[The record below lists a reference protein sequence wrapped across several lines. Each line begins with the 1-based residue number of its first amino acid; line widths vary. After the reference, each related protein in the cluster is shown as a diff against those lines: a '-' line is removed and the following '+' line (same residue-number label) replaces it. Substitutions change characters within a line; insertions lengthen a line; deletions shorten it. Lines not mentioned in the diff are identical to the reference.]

1 MCGIVGFVG
10 KTNKES
16 KKILESMNNKLIHRG
31 PDDFGTYIDERCAL
45 GHRRLA
51 IIDLKTGKQPISD
64 GNYTIVFNGEVY
76 NFLELKEE
84 LKKKYTFKTKTD
96 TEVVLKG
103 YEEWGT
109 DVLKK
114 LRGMFAIAIW
124 DSKKKEL
131 FLARDQWGIKPLYY
145 YKNNDTFMFASEIKA
160 LLEHPDF
167 KKEFNGDIL
176 SAYLCFN
183 SVPTEESFFKGVFK
197 LKPGHFLLY
206 KNGVYN
212 IERFFKLEF
221 DETKQSEEELVKKIQ
236 DVMIDSVEHHKIAD
250 VEVGSFLSSGVDS
263 SYVVSL
269 LKPNKTF
276 TASFESKYSKYD
288 EIKYAKDLSDKLGIE
303 NKSYIITKEE
313 YLKEFPKIM
322 YYMDEPLADPSAIAL
337 YFVAKEASKY
347 VKVVTSGEGADEL
360 FCGYYDYKEEVEH
373 SWYNKIP
380 YPIRHLISIP
390 FSHYKWQEL
399 KGINFLYRKGQK
411 LENYFI
417 GDGKVYTDQEA
428 NKIVKLKNQ
437 IKTKDITKPYY
448 EEYKDSSNTVKR
460 QVIDF
465 YFWLV
470 NDYLTAVDRNAMI
483 FSLEARTPF
492 LDTEVFKVAST
503 MDLSNKVNKET
514 TKVALRKA
522 AKDVIPNTS
531 YKKPKLGFPV
541 PLREWVRED
550 ELYNEIKD
558 KFNSKIA
565 EKYFDQK
572 YILNL
577 LEKHKS
583 GRVDCFKK
591 IWTVYTFIIW
601 YEQYFDIKEEA

>member
-10 KTNKES
+10 KSKEA
-16 KKILESMNNKLIHRG
+16 KKIIESMNNKLIHRG
-31 PDDFGTYIDERCAL
+31 PDDFGTYIDEICAL

-51 IIDLKTGKQPISD
+51 IIDLKTGKQPITD
-64 GNYTIVFNGEVY
+64 GDYTIVFNGEIY

-96 TEVVLKG
+96 TEVILKG
-103 YEEWGT
+103 YQEWGT

-124 DSKKKEL
+124 NSKKKEL

-145 YKNNDTFMFASEIKA
+145 YQNNGTFMFASEIKA
-160 LLEHPDF
+160 LIEHPDF
-167 KKEFNGDIL
+167 KKEFNGDVL

-206 KNGVYN
+206 KNGEYN

-221 DETKQSEEELVKKIQ
+221 DETKQDEEELTKKIQ
-236 DVMIDSVEHHKIAD
+236 DVMVDSVEHHKIAD

-276 TASFESKYSKYD
+276 TASFDPKYSKYD

-360 FCGYYDYKEEVEH
+360 FCGYGDYREEVDH
-373 SWYNKIP
+373 AWYNKIP
-380 YPIRHLISIP
+380 YPIRHLVSML

-428 NKIVKLKNQ
+428 NKVVKLKNQ
-437 IKTKDITKPYY
+437 IKTKDITRPYY

-465 YFWLV
+465 YFWLI
-470 NDYLTAVDRNAMI
+470 NDYLTAVDRNTMM

-492 LDTEVFKVAST
+492 LDKEVFKVAST
-503 MDLSNKVNKET
+503 MDLEAKVNKET

-522 AKDVIPNTS
+522 AKDVVPNTN

-565 EKYFDQK
+565 EKFFNQK
-572 YILNL
+572 YILKL
-577 LEKHKS
+577 LDKHKS
-583 GRVDCFKK
+583 GNVDCFKK

-601 YEQYFDIKEEA
+601 YEQYFGEEV

>member
-10 KTNKES
+10 KSKEA
-16 KKILESMNNKLIHRG
+16 KKIIDSMNNKLIHRG
-31 PDDFGTYIDERCAL
+31 PDDFGTYIDEVCAL

-51 IIDLKTGKQPISD
+51 IIDLKTGKQPITD
-64 GNYTIVFNGEVY
+64 GNYTIVFNGEIY

-84 LKKKYTFKTKTD
+84 LKKKYKFNTKTD
-96 TEVVLKG
+96 TEVILKG

-109 DVLKK
+109 DVTKK
-114 LRGMFAIAIW
+114 LRGMFAFAIW
-124 DSKKKEL
+124 DKKKKEL

-145 YKNNDTFMFASEIKA
+145 YKNNGTFMFSSEIKA
-160 LLEHPDF
+160 FMEHPDF
-167 KKEFNGDIL
+167 VKEFNGDIL

-206 KNGVYN
+206 KDGEFK

-221 DETKQSEEELVKKIQ
+221 DETKQNEEELVKKIQ
-236 DVMIDSVEHHKIAD
+236 NAMVDSVEHHKIAD

-276 TASFESKYSKYD
+276 TASFDQKYSRYD

-360 FCGYYDYKEEVEH
+360 FCGYGDYREEVDH
-373 SWYNKIP
+373 AWYNKIP

-390 FSHYKWQEL
+390 FSHYKFQEI

-417 GDGKVYTDQEA
+417 GDGKVYTDGEA

-470 NDYLTAVDRNAMI
+470 NDYLTAVDRNTMI

-492 LDTEVFKVAST
+492 LDKEVFKVAST
-503 MDLSNKVNKET
+503 LALEEKVNKET

-522 AKDVIPNTS
+522 AKDVIPNTN

-541 PLREWVRED
+541 PLREWIRED
-550 ELYNEIKD
+550 ELYNEIKE

-565 EKYFDQK
+565 EKYFDQN
-572 YILNL
+572 YIINL
-577 LEKHKS
+577 LDKHKN

-591 IWTVYTFIIW
+591 VWTVYTFIIW
-601 YEQYFDIKEEA
+601 YEQYFGEEA

>member
-10 KTNKES
+10 KNKES
-16 KKILESMNNKLIHRG
+16 KKIIESMTNKLIHRG
-31 PDDFGTYIDERCAL
+31 PDDFGYYIDEFCAL
-45 GHRRLA
+45 GHRRLS
-51 IIDLKTGKQPISD
+51 IIDLNTGKQPISD
-64 GNYTIVFNGEVY
+64 GKYTIVFNGEIY

-84 LKKKYTFKTKTD
+84 LKKKYKFKTKTD
-96 TEVVLKG
+96 TEVILKG
-103 YEEWGT
+103 YQEWGT

-124 DSKKKEL
+124 DNKKKEL

-145 YKNNDTFMFASEIKA
+145 YKNGNTFMFASEIKA

-167 KKEFNGDIL
+167 VKEFNGDIL

-197 LKPGHFLLY
+197 LKPGHYLLY
-206 KNGVYN
+206 KKGEYT

-221 DETKQSEEELVKKIQ
+221 DETKQDEEEIVKKIQ
-236 DVMIDSVEHHKIAD
+236 NAMVDSVEHHKIAD

-276 TASFESKYSKYD
+276 TASFETKYSKYD
-288 EIKYAKDLSDKLGIE
+288 EIKYAKDLSDKLGID

-337 YFVAKEASKY
+337 YFVAKEASKH

-360 FCGYYDYKEEVEH
+360 FCGYGDYREEVDH
-373 SWYNKIP
+373 AWYNKIP
-380 YPIRHLISIP
+380 YPIRHIFGMI
-390 FSHYKWQEL
+390 FSHYKFQEI
-399 KGINFLYRKGQK
+399 KGINFLYRRGQK

-437 IKTKDITKPYY
+437 IKTRDITKPYY
-448 EEYKDSSNTVKR
+448 DEYKDSSNTVKR

-465 YFWLV
+465 YFWLI
-470 NDYLTAVDRNAMI
+470 NDYLTAVDRNTMI

-492 LDTEVFKVAST
+492 LDKEVFKVAST
-503 MDLSNKVNKET
+503 LNLEEKVNKET

-522 AKDVIPNTS
+522 AKDVIPNTN

-541 PLREWVRED
+541 PLREWIRED
-550 ELYNEIKD
+550 ELYNEIKE

-572 YILNL
+572 YIIKL
-577 LEKHKS
+577 LDKHKS
-583 GRVDCFKK
+583 GKVDCFKK
-591 IWTVYTFIIW
+591 VWTIYTFII
-601 YEQYFDIKEEA
+601 

>member
-10 KTNKES
+10 KSKEA
-16 KKILESMNNKLIHRG
+16 KKIIDSMNNKLIHRG
-31 PDDFGTYIDERCAL
+31 PDDFGTYIDENCAL

-64 GNYTIVFNGEVY
+64 GNYTIIFNGEIY

-96 TEVVLKG
+96 TEVILKG
-103 YEEWGT
+103 YQEWGT

-145 YKNNDTFMFASEIKA
+145 YMNNGTFMFASEIKA

-206 KNGVYN
+206 KNGKYN

-221 DETKQSEEELVKKIQ
+221 DETKQDEEELVKKIQ
-236 DVMIDSVEHHKIAD
+236 NVMVDSVEHHKIAD

-276 TASFESKYSKYD
+276 TASFDPKYAKYD

-360 FCGYYDYKEEVEH
+360 FCGYGDYREEVDH
-373 SWYNKIP
+373 AWYNKIP
-380 YPIRHLISIP
+380 YPIRHLVSML

-399 KGINFLYRKGQK
+399 KGVNFLYRKGQK

-428 NKIVKLKNQ
+428 NKVVKLKNQ

-448 EEYKDSSNTVKR
+448 EEYKDCSNTVKR

-465 YFWLV
+465 YFWLI

-492 LDTEVFKVAST
+492 LDKEVFKVAST
-503 MDLSNKVNKET
+503 MDLDAKVNKET

-522 AKDVIPNTS
+522 AKDVVPNTN

-541 PLREWVRED
+541 PLREWIRED

-572 YILNL
+572 YIINL
-577 LEKHKS
+577 LDKHKS
-583 GRVDCFKK
+583 GKVDCFKK
-591 IWTVYTFIIW
+591 VWTVYTFIIW
-601 YEQYFDIKEEA
+601 YEQYFDINEEA

>member
-10 KTNKES
+10 KSKEA
-16 KKILESMNNKLIHRG
+16 KKIIESMNNKLIHRG
-31 PDDFGTYIDERCAL
+31 PDDFGTYIDEICAL

-64 GNYTIVFNGEVY
+64 GNYTIVFNGEIY

-96 TEVVLKG
+96 TEVILKG

-145 YKNNDTFMFASEIKA
+145 YQNNGTFMFASEIKA

-206 KNGVYN
+206 KNGEYK

-221 DETKQSEEELVKKIQ
+221 DETKQDEEELTKKIQ
-236 DVMIDSVEHHKIAD
+236 DVMVDSVEHHKIAD

-276 TASFESKYSKYD
+276 TASFDPKYAKYD

-360 FCGYYDYKEEVEH
+360 FCGYGDYREEVDH
-373 SWYNKIP
+373 AWYNKIP
-380 YPIRHLISIP
+380 YPIRHLVSML

-428 NKIVKLKNQ
+428 NKVVKLKNQ
-437 IKTKDITKPYY
+437 IKTKDITRPYY

-465 YFWLV
+465 YFWLI
-470 NDYLTAVDRNAMI
+470 NDYLTAVDRNTMM

-492 LDTEVFKVAST
+492 LDKEVFKVAST
-503 MDLSNKVNKET
+503 MDLSAKVNKET

-522 AKDVIPNTS
+522 AKDVVPNTN

-550 ELYNEIKD
+550 ELYNEIKE

-565 EKYFDQK
+565 EKFFNQK
-572 YILNL
+572 YILKL
-577 LEKHKS
+577 LDKHKS
-583 GRVDCFKK
+583 GNVDCFKK

-601 YEQYFDIKEEA
+601 YEQYFGINEEI

>member
-10 KTNKES
+10 KNNNKD
-16 KKILESMNNKLIHRG
+16 KIIESMTNKLIHRG
-31 PDDFGTYIDERCAL
+31 PDDFGYYIDKYCAL
-45 GHRRLA
+45 GHRRLS
-51 IIDLKTGKQPISD
+51 IIDLNTGKQPITD
-64 GNYTIVFNGEVY
+64 GKYTIAFNGEIY

-114 LRGMFAIAIW
+114 LRGMFGIAIW
-124 DSKKKEL
+124 DSEKKEL

-145 YKNNDTFMFASEIKA
+145 YKNNDTFMFSSEIKA

-167 KKEFNGDIL
+167 VKEFNGDIL

-206 KNGVYN
+206 KDGNFK

-221 DETKQSEEELVKKIQ
+221 DETKQDKDELVKKIQ
-236 DVMIDSVEHHKIAD
+236 EAMVDSVEHHKIAD

-288 EIKYAKDLSDKLGIE
+288 EIKYAKDLSDKLGID

-360 FCGYYDYKEEVEH
+360 FCGYYDYKEEVKNT
-373 SWYNKIP
+373 WYNKIP
-380 YPIRHLISIP
+380 YPIRHAVSML

-399 KGINFLYRKGQK
+399 KGINFLYRRGQK

-465 YFWLV
+465 YFWLI
-470 NDYLTAVDRNAMI
+470 NDYLTAVDRNTMI

-503 MDLSNKVNKET
+503 MDLEAKVNKET
-514 TKVALRKA
+514 TKVALREA
-522 AKDVIPNTS
+522 AKDVIPNTN

-550 ELYNEIKD
+550 ELYNEIKE

-572 YILNL
+572 YIIKL
-577 LEKHKS
+577 LDKHKS
-583 GRVDCFKK
+583 GKVDCFKK
-591 IWTVYTFIIW
+591 VWTVYTFIIW
-601 YEQYFDIKEEA
+601 YEQYFGEEA

>member
-1 MCGIVGFVG
+1 MCGIVGFVE

-221 DETKQSEEELVKKIQ
+221 DETKQNEEELVKKIQ

-390 FSHYKWQEL
+390 FSHYRWQEL

>member
-1 MCGIVGFVG
+1 MCGIVGFIG
-10 KTNKES
+10 KNKES
-16 KKILESMNNKLIHRG
+16 KKIIESMTNKLIHRG
-31 PDDFGTYIDERCAL
+31 PDDFGYYVDEFCAL
-45 GHRRLA
+45 GHRRLS
-51 IIDLKTGKQPISD
+51 IIDLNTGKQPITD
-64 GNYTIVFNGEVY
+64 GKYTIVFNGEIY
-76 NFLELKEE
+76 NYLELKEE
-84 LKKKYTFKTKTD
+84 LKKKYKFKTKTD
-96 TEVVLKG
+96 TEVILKG
-103 YEEWGT
+103 YEEWGA

-124 DSKKKEL
+124 DEQKKEL

-145 YKNNDTFMFASEIKA
+145 YRNNDTFMFASEIKA

-167 KKEFNGDIL
+167 KKEFNGEIL

-197 LKPGHFLLY
+197 LKPGYYLLY
-206 KNGVYN
+206 KSGRID

-221 DETKQSEEELVKKIQ
+221 DETKQDEDELVNKIKN
-236 DVMIDSVEHHKIAD
+236 VMEDSVEHHKIAD

-360 FCGYYDYKEEVEH
+360 FCGYGDYREEVDH
-373 SWYNKIP
+373 AWYNKIP
-380 YPIRHLISIP
+380 YPIRHLVSML
-390 FSHYKWQEL
+390 FSHYKFQEI
-399 KGINFLYRKGQK
+399 KGINFLYRKGQR

-437 IKTKDITKPYY
+437 IRTKEITKPYY
-448 EEYKDSSNTVKR
+448 DEYKDASNTK
-460 QVIDF
+460 
-465 YFWLV
+465 
-470 NDYLTAVDRNAMI
+470 
-483 FSLEARTPF
+483 
-492 LDTEVFKVAST
+492 
-503 MDLSNKVNKET
+503 
-514 TKVALRKA
+514 
-522 AKDVIPNTS
+522 
-531 YKKPKLGFPV
+531 
-541 PLREWVRED
+541 
-550 ELYNEIKD
+550 
-558 KFNSKIA
+558 
-565 EKYFDQK
+565 
-572 YILNL
+572 
-577 LEKHKS
+577 
-583 GRVDCFKK
+583 
-591 IWTVYTFIIW
+591 
-601 YEQYFDIKEEA
+601 

>member
-1 MCGIVGFVG
+1 
-10 KTNKES
+10 
-16 KKILESMNNKLIHRG
+16 
-31 PDDFGTYIDERCAL
+31 
-45 GHRRLA
+45 
-51 IIDLKTGKQPISD
+51 
-64 GNYTIVFNGEVY
+64 
-76 NFLELKEE
+76 
-84 LKKKYTFKTKTD
+84 
-96 TEVVLKG
+96 
-103 YEEWGT
+103 
-109 DVLKK
+109 
-114 LRGMFAIAIW
+114 MFAIAIW
-124 DSKKKEL
+124 DNKKKEL

-145 YKNNDTFMFASEIKA
+145 YKNGNTFMFASEIKA

-167 KKEFNGDIL
+167 VKEFNGDIL

-197 LKPGHFLLY
+197 LKPGHYLLY
-206 KNGVYN
+206 KKGECT

-221 DETKQSEEELVKKIQ
+221 DETKQDEEEIVKKIQ
-236 DVMIDSVEHHKIAD
+236 NAMVDSVEHHKIAD

-288 EIKYAKDLSDKLGIE
+288 EIKYAKDLSDKLGID

-337 YFVAKEASKY
+337 YFVAKEASKH

-360 FCGYYDYKEEVEH
+360 FCGYGDYREEVDH
-373 SWYNKIP
+373 AWYNKIP
-380 YPIRHLISIP
+380 YPIRHIFGVI
-390 FSHYKWQEL
+390 FSHYKFQEI
-399 KGINFLYRKGQK
+399 KGINFLYRRGQK

-437 IKTKDITKPYY
+437 IKTRDITKPYY
-448 EEYKDSSNTVKR
+448 DEYKDSSNTVKR

-465 YFWLV
+465 YFWLI
-470 NDYLTAVDRNAMI
+470 NDYLTAVDRNTMI

-492 LDTEVFKVAST
+492 LDKEVFKVAST
-503 MDLSNKVNKET
+503 LDLEEKVNKET

-522 AKDVIPNTS
+522 AKDVIPNTN

-541 PLREWVRED
+541 PLREWIRED
-550 ELYNEIKD
+550 ELYNEIKE

-565 EKYFDQK
+565 EKFFDQK
-572 YILNL
+572 YIIKL
-577 LEKHKS
+577 LDKHKS
-583 GRVDCFKK
+583 GKVDCFKK
-591 IWTVYTFIIW
+591 VWTIYTFIIW
-601 YEQYFDIKEEA
+601 YEQYFGEI